1 MYFSTLVATCL
12 VASTLA
18 SGGSNEPA
26 VSVGPG
32 VFVVDGRES
41 GCGDLLLNSDSSYEG
56 GWGWQYEGVAPPY
69 YGAFAECYQDPA
81 MVCSAVFD
89 LSTASSDSDD
99 ATMDVYLWTDQEGQP
114 GAVQC
119 VLRIVDPGVVD
130 FWPRVSRHVIDLPP
144 DCCSD
149 AAWWVGYWGTWVGAK
164 AGWYV
169 GADLD
174 GGGTYERSCPLTN
187 IAPGLG
193 YPTGWTD
200 VSIVWGPT
208 VSLGIGAMTLPCET
222 TPTTSAG
229 WGEIKVLFSASGRR

>member
-1 MYFSTLVATCL
+1 MLCDTLVVTSL
-12 VASTLA
+12 VASMVV
-18 SGGSNEPA
+18 SGSPSEPA

-32 VFVVDGRES
+32 SFFIDGGKS
-41 GCGDLLLNSDSSYEG
+41 GCGELLLNGDSSYES
-56 GWGWQYEGVAPPY
+56 GWGWAQEGNLPPY
-69 YGAFAECYQDPA
+69 YGAFAECYEGPV

-89 LSTASSDSDD
+89 LTTGSSYRDGL
-99 ATMDVYLWTDQEGQP
+99 TMDVYLWTDYEGQP

-119 VLRIVDPGVVD
+119 MLSDVDPGPVE
-130 FWPRVSRHVIDLPP
+130 FWPRVSRHVIDFPEG
-144 DCCSD
+144 CCSD
-149 AAWWVGYWGTWVGAK
+149 SAWWVGYWGTWVGESV
-164 AGWYV
+164 GWYV

-174 GGGTYERSCPLTN
+174 GPERTCPLTN

-208 VSLGIGAMTLPCET
+208 RSLGIGAMVRPCET

-229 WGEIKVLFSASGRR
+229 WGEIKALFSARGRR